1 MTPPAEHTTQT
12 RLERDFSIAAQ
23 RTLGRLRDLFPRTF
37 GVVRPLKLGITEDI
51 VARTSLSTD
60 QVCEFLRFY
69 CNSPAYLR
77 ASLRP
82 GAVRYDLDGQRV
94 AAVSTAERMHSTLRL
109 EELWGDRQ
117 ARKRERAFRAALLE
131 PVTIDGER

>member
-69 CNSPAYLR
+69 CKLPRLF
-77 ASLRP
+77 ASI
-82 GAVRYDLDGQRV
+82 
-94 AAVSTAERMHSTLRL
+94 AAPRSS
-109 EELWGDRQ
+109 
-117 ARKRERAFRAALLE
+117 AL
-131 PVTIDGER
+131 